1 VQDDLQL
8 ALALTF
14 WEVWLYAFYL
24 AVQEHRNR

>member
-1 VQDDLQL
+1 VQDDLQ
-8 ALALTF
+8 LALTF